1 MVSYRSSCGYALLS
15 VVVLMMTAT
24 TSSAATNPTSASQDS
39 IKYAHSADMANKS
52 RDQQVA
58 LAKLSLADTLQ
69 ISESQISLL
78 SIQSVTWRSG
88 ALGCPK
94 PGMMYTQALVPG
106 VLVLLKVG
114 ESIYRYHASVGG
126 TPAYCPAERAQ
137 TPSESETFM

>member
-1 MVSYRSSCGYALLS
+1 MVGYRNSCGYALS
-15 VVVLMMTAT
+15 FVILMMAIVTA
-24 TSSAATNPTSASQDS
+24 SAKNSPTPNLQGSLN
-39 IKYAHSADMANKS
+39 YAHSTHMASKS

-58 LAKLSLADTLQ
+58 FAKLNLADKLQ
-69 ISESQISLL
+69 VIEAQISLV

-114 ESIYRYHASVGG
+114 ESIYRYHASVAG
-126 TPAYCPAERAQ
+126 TPTYCPAERAQ
-137 TPSESETFM
+137 TPSESDTFM